1 MDMQPMQNLTQQNLS
16 GLSQLFSEH
25 QASEDDCDNELM
37 FRYCNG
43 DFSAFEVLYHRH
55 SRSLYRYV
63 AWQTPR
69 GDWVDEIVQDTWM
82 RLHDARPNYRAQ
94 AGFKT
99 FLYTIARHRMID
111 LLRKH
116 RLVLESELGSMDE
129 DSDSIFEKMLDQHAQ
144 AQNDESQNT
153 LTEALHDA
161 IRALPKEQREAL
173 IAQQFSGL
181 SLEEIAQLTDTSIET
196 VKSRL
201 RYAMKKL
208 RQMLIVNMPKA
219 AA

>member
-1 MDMQPMQNLTQQNLS
+1 MDMQPIQDLKQRNLNQP
-16 GLSQLFSEH
+16 SQLFSRH
-25 QASEDDCDNELM
+25 KISEEDSDNELM
-37 FRYCNG
+37 VRYCGG

-55 SRSLYRYV
+55 SRGLYRYV
-63 AWQTPR
+63 AWQTSR
-69 GDWVDEIVQDTWM
+69 SDWVDEIVQDTWM
-82 RLHDARPNYRAQ
+82 RLHDARPDYRAQ
-94 AGFKT
+94 SGFKT
-99 FLYTIARHRMID
+99 FLYTIARNRMID

-116 RLVLESELGSMDE
+116 RLVLESELGSMNE
-129 DSDSIFEKMLDQHAQ
+129 DGDSIFEKMLDQHAQ
-144 AQNDESQNT
+144 AQNDESQNMQ
-153 LTEALHDA
+153 TEALHDA
-161 IRALPKEQREAL
+161 IRALPREQREAL